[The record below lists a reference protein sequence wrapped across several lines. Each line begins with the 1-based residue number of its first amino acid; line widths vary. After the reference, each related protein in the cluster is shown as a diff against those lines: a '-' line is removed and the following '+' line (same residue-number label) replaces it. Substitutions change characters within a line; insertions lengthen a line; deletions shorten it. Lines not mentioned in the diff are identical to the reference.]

1 MKYISIFIAM
11 LILCHPILP
20 MTEYA
25 MNYTYISEVLCINKE
40 KPKMECHGKCHL
52 GKEIA
57 KEMNGNSKKDTESS
71 QVKVET
77 LFFNNETL
85 IIQKHFTSIIE
96 SKNNHYFKE
105 KLHSYNSKDIAKQPP
120 QEKV

>member
-1 MKYISIFIAM
+1 MKYISLFIAI
-11 LILCHPILP
+11 LILCHPLLP

-57 KEMNGNSKKDTESS
+57 KEMNGNSQKNTESPT
-71 QVKVET
+71 VKVET

-85 IIQKHFTSIIE
+85 IIKKQLVHLIKKE
-96 SKNNHYFKE
+96 NNHYFKE
-105 KLHSYNSKDIAKQPP
+105 KLHSYNFIDIAIQPP
-120 QEKV
+120 QQKV